1 MARYEPGGNDGV
13 SDSRWRVEVIVMPK
27 DGVSDPQGEAV
38 KGGLAMLGHAGV
50 ARVRVGRHIAVEV
63 DAPTADSA
71 TQAVTKMS
79 DQLLS
84 NPVIEQFR
92 ISAVSEIE
100 PAEVAR

>member
-1 MARYEPGGNDGV
+1 MNV
-13 SDSRWRVEVIVMPK
+13 SRWRIEVIVMPK

-50 ARVRVGRHIAVEV
+50 ARVRVGRHIVVDV
-63 DAPTADSA
+63 DAPTSDA
-71 TQAVTKMS
+71 AVRSVTTMA
-79 DQLLS
+79 DQLLA

-92 ISAVSEIE
+92 IGDVTQIE